1 MSSAAN
7 PAPRDSV
14 PASIGVAAALGA
26 EARLFA
32 RTGIASAT
40 GPASVPLALVHTGVG
55 AERARAGAQA
65 LVDAGA
71 AALVSFGF
79 AAGLVSGLAA
89 GTLLLP
95 LRVAGHAGVAHAT
108 DDGLRATL
116 AARLSA
122 FVIADGMLAETRV
135 PLWDVAD
142 KRALRAS
149 SGGTAADMESVAIAE
164 VARRAHLPFAAVRA
178 ILDGVD
184 TFIPRCA
191 RSALDAGGGVQPG
204 ALALGLARRPWEIGA
219 LVRLAFEFAQARRAL
234 AAAAA
239 ALHAVAE
246 ARA

>member
-1 MSSAAN
+1 M
-7 PAPRDSV
+7 

-40 GPASVPLALVHTGVG
+40 GPASAPLALVHTGVG
-55 AERARAGAQA
+55 AERAREGAQA

-79 AAGLVSGLAA
+79 AAGLAPGLAA
-89 GTLLLP
+89 GTVSLP
-95 LRVAGHAGVAHAT
+95 FRVADHAGVARAT
-108 DDGLRATL
+108 DELLRARL

-122 FVIADGMLAETRV
+122 FAIADGMLAETRV

-142 KRALRAS
+142 KRALHAS
-149 SGGTAADMESVAIAE
+149 SGAVAADMESVAIAE
-164 VARRAHLPFAAVRA
+164 VAARAHVPFAAVRA

-184 TFIPRCA
+184 TPIPRCA
-191 RSALDAGGGVQPG
+191 RSALDPSGGVRAG
-204 ALALGLARRPWEIGA
+204 ALALGLARSPWEIGA
-219 LVRLAFEFAQARRAL
+219 LLRLAFEFAQARRAL

-239 ALHAVAE
+239 ALHAMAE